1 MKQLIRLTLILWMAN
16 AIAPA
21 SAQVRDTASRKPD
34 STQIVRADST
44 KPLIAQQP
52 AIHPYFRITDSLLRS
67 NKYLQAK
74 QPAQAMQE
82 SVRRT
87 ESRDA
92 FFYILLLMLF
102 MLGIFKLAYARYFHN
117 LVRVF
122 FNSSLRQ
129 SQLTDQLLQ
138 ARLPSLLFNIFFACV
153 AGYYLYQLLLY
164 YKVLSVPDGI
174 LMIPICI
181 LAVLAIYLVK
191 YLVLQF
197 AGWLS
202 GYRQQAQTY
211 TFIVFLINKIIA
223 LALLPL
229 VIIMSFSQPAL
240 VQVTV
245 LVSFA
250 VIGILLLMR
259 FFRSYGLLHTSI
271 KVSRFHFFLY
281 IIGIE
286 LLPLMLIYKAAMLI
300 IAKNA

>member
-1 MKQLIRLTLILWMAN
+1 MKLLIRLTLVLCIFS
-16 AIAPA
+16 PA
-21 SAQVRDTASRKPD
+21 SAQVQDLALQKRDSVQMAS
-34 STQIVRADST
+34 ADSSKPAIT
-44 KPLIAQQP
+44 KP
-52 AIHPYFRITDSLLRS
+52 AIHAYFRITDSLLRA
-67 NKYLQAK
+67 NNYLQAK
-74 QPAQAMQE
+74 EQPQARQV
-82 SVRRT
+82 SVRHS
-87 ESRDA
+87 ESRDP
-92 FFYILLLMLF
+92 FFYILLLMVF
-102 MLGIFKLAYARYFHN
+102 MLGIFKLAYARYFYN

-138 ARLPSLLFNIFFACV
+138 ARLPSLLFNIFFTFV
-153 AGYYLYQLLLY
+153 AGYYVYQLLLY
-164 YKVLSVPDGI
+164 YKVLTISDGLLMVPF
-174 LMIPICI
+174 CI

-223 LALLPL
+223 LALFPL